1 MTRRRGWVAALA
13 LLGAVETGF
22 AQAGPIEAA
31 SVEAAPGG
39 AAPEADPGVSVGTT
53 PLQTPAAEARSDV
66 PPQGDGT
73 VYERAYFDQF
83 APQNADDMLERV
95 PGFVIRGGEGGAR
108 GFGQASLNVLING
121 RRPST
126 KSVDIDD
133 ILSRISPERVVR
145 IEVVDGATLDIPG
158 LTGDVANIVTQNF
171 GLTGN
176 WEYAARFEEG
186 TEPQLLD
193 AEASVTVSRGDAT
206 LTLSANSGQFTFTE
220 DGDEQ
225 FFLADGSLI
234 EDRFEDRVFENQR
247 PELDATFNWTP
258 PSGDVLNLSANI
270 SKQNRNFDERQFS
283 EAVGPGGITG
293 QNVRFDG
300 EDEIEFELGGDYE
313 FGVGPDNW
321 GGRLKMIGLYRYE
334 DSAFISRVGDFRQ
347 GLAPTFAEFLQD
359 VVEREAIARSELTW
373 DEGAWQLSGEYAFNG
388 LEADSEFNG
397 DAFPGVEVEED
408 RIQGA
413 LAHNRKLGDW
423 DLAASLGAEYSE
435 IRVPSN
441 PAAEAR
447 SFVRPRGFLT
457 AARDIGAKLRLDLRA
472 ERQVGQLNF
481 FDFVSDLD
489 LDEGRD
495 DAGNER
501 IVPTQSWFLQAAVER
516 SDPKGLSWRLAPE
529 LSIIEDPIDVIVLPG
544 GGEGPGNL
552 DSTAYSYGVR
562 GNFTLVLD
570 EQVKGLRLSGNGLYI
585 DSDIEDPL
593 TAERRIFNNFA
604 AWFYSLQLRHDIANT
619 PFAYEI
625 NFQETDNDIRLFRR
639 DQVLQFSPLSPRLG
653 VTVEHKDVLGMNL
666 RLRLDNVIEGQE
678 RRARTLF
685 LDDRL
690 GPVSRTETRLRKRGM
705 RLSVVLSDTF

>member
-1 MTRRRGWVAALA
+1 M
-13 LLGAVETGF
+13 
-22 AQAGPIEAA
+22 
-31 SVEAAPGG
+31 
-39 AAPEADPGVSVGTT
+39 GTT

-313 FGVGPDNW
+313 FGVGPDDW